1 MNPTYSCRRVYTPI
15 FFSFDVGRHPPL
27 DLNHSLCGNRNVL
40 RITGERPEG
49 RADGERQAQPERPAL
64 DAGEERRSQGTAAAR
79 SGRNCEGCSPRP
91 EAKHGGRR
99 SGRGSGTCSG
109 WEAGFRPRCASL
121 FVHLRP
127 PLASTFLVASPAMA
141 HVEKCNQFPPA
152 FIHRRQAFLTCDGR
166 TTQFLPS
173 PEFLTFATSGRASSH
188 DSHTFN
194 Q

>member
-15 FFSFDVGRHPPL
+15 FYFPFDVGRHPFL

-79 SGRNCEGCSPRP
+79 SGRNCEGCGPRP
-91 EAKHGGRR
+91 EAKNGGRR

-109 WEAGFRPRCASL
+109 REAGFRPRCASL

-141 HVEKCNQFPPA
+141 HV
-152 FIHRRQAFLTCDGR
+152 
-166 TTQFLPS
+166 
-173 PEFLTFATSGRASSH
+173 
-188 DSHTFN
+188 
-194 Q
+194 